1 MLLRPGPVYALQSA
15 KFKEVNEGVEKVPR
29 VYIKT
34 MHDRVVKPDQQDK
47 MIMKW
52 PPSNVY
58 VLESDHS
65 PNFSN
70 PFVLCGILVKAS
82 LSIDYTHT

>member
-1 MLLRPGPVYALQSA
+1 MLLKPGPLYAFQSA
-15 KFKEVNEGVEKVPR
+15 QFREENEGAEKVPR

-34 MHDRVVKPDQQDK
+34 LYDRVVKPEQQDK
-47 MIMKW
+47 MIAKW

-58 VLESDHS
+58 VIESDHS

-70 PFVLCGILVKAS
+70 PLIPCGILVKAYV
-82 LSIDYTHT
+82 SIGHTCT